1 MDILF
6 DVLKINYYYF
16 PFFLFM
22 GFNKD
27 RKFEENIDDVFSM
40 REINPCKTMD
50 FYKEKIFVNNSLLL
64 LKICLLALAVV
75 SLVKVSYISKLRVN
89 RLREIKNAYFYEKE
103 KYTNLSN
110 RFDDLFSLNGEQRFM
125 KDQHQM
131 ISRDILRVIWR

>member
-1 MDILF
+1 
-6 DVLKINYYYF
+6 VLKINYYYF
-16 PFFLFM
+16 IVFI

-27 RKFEENIDDVFSM
+27 IEFEENINDNFRM
-40 REINPCKTMD
+40 RGMRNFNKID

-75 SLVKVSYISKLRVN
+75 SLVKVSYISKIRVN
-89 RLREIKNAYFYEKE
+89 RLREIKNVYFYEKE
-103 KYTNLSN
+103 KFTNLSN

>member
-1 MDILF
+1 
-6 DVLKINYYYF
+6 
-16 PFFLFM
+16 M

-27 RKFEENIDDVFSM
+27 INCEENINDDLLIKDV
-40 REINPCKTMD
+40 KTYKTID

-64 LKICLLALAVV
+64 LKIILLALAIV
-75 SLVKVSYISKLRVN
+75 SLIKVSYISKIRVN

-103 KYTNLSN
+103 KFKNLSN

-131 ISRDILRVIWR
+131 IYRDIRRVIWR

>member
-1 MDILF
+1 
-6 DVLKINYYYF
+6 VLKINYYHF
-16 PFFLFM
+16 IDVM
-22 GFNKD
+22 GLNKD
-27 RKFEENIDDVFSM
+27 IKFEENINDNFRM
-40 REINPCKTMD
+40 RGITNYKTID
-50 FYKEKIFVNNSLLL
+50 YYKEKIFVNNSLLL

-75 SLVKVSYISKLRVN
+75 SLVKVSYISKIRVN

-103 KYTNLSN
+103 KFTNLSN

>member
-1 MDILF
+1 MTI
-6 DVLKINYYYF
+6 
-16 PFFLFM
+16 FM
-22 GFNKD
+22 GSNKD
-27 RKFEENIDDVFSM
+27 AKYEENINHEFRM
-40 REINPCKTMD
+40 RDKNIYKTND
-50 FYKEKIFVNNSLLL
+50 IYKEKIFVNNSLLL

-75 SLVKVSYISKLRVN
+75 SLVKVSYISKIRVN

-125 KDQHQM
+125 KDQYQM

>member
-1 MDILF
+1 M
-6 DVLKINYYYF
+6 LKINYYYF
-16 PFFLFM
+16 IDFM

-27 RKFEENIDDVFSM
+27 TNCEENINDDCLI
-40 REINPCKTMD
+40 RDLKTYKTID
-50 FYKEKIFVNNSLLL
+50 FYKEKIFVNNSLLI

-75 SLVKVSYISKLRVN
+75 SLVKVSHISKIRVN

-103 KYTNLSN
+103 KFSNLSN

-125 KDQHQM
+125 KDQDQM

>member
-1 MDILF
+1 
-6 DVLKINYYYF
+6 
-16 PFFLFM
+16 M
-22 GFNKD
+22 GFSKD
-27 RKFEENIDDVFSM
+27 IKFEENINDDFRM
-40 REINPCKTMD
+40 RGMMNNKKID

-64 LKICLLALAVV
+64 LKICLLVLAIV
-75 SLVKVSYISKLRVN
+75 SLVKVSYISKIRVN

-103 KYTNLSN
+103 KFTNLSN

>member
-1 MDILF
+1 MI
-6 DVLKINYYYF
+6 
-16 PFFLFM
+16 FM
-22 GFNKD
+22 GFNKNI
-27 RKFEENIDDVFSM
+27 KYEENINLKFRM
-40 REINPCKTMD
+40 RDKNTFKTND
-50 FYKEKIFVNNSLLL
+50 PYKEKIFVNNSLLL

-75 SLVKVSYISKLRVN
+75 SLVKVSYIAKIRVN

-103 KYTNLSN
+103 KFTNLSN

>member
-1 MDILF
+1 
-6 DVLKINYYYF
+6 
-16 PFFLFM
+16 M

-27 RKFEENIDDVFSM
+27 TNFEENIDDLLIKDV
-40 REINPCKTMD
+40 NNYKTLD

-64 LKICLLALAVV
+64 LKIFLLTLAMV
-75 SLVKVSYISKLRVN
+75 SLVKVSYISKIRVN

-103 KYTNLSN
+103 KFTNLTN